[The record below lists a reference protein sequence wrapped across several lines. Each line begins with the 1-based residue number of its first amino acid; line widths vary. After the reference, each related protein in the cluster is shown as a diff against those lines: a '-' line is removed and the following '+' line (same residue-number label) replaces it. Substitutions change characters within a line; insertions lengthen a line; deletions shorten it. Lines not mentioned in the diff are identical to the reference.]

1 MGELRSLGWRC
12 RSVCGALV
20 THLFP
25 QEAYPA
31 AHPFMNLGLS
41 LLEEVDVEVERIA
54 DSTGRLAGV

>member
-1 MGELRSLGWRC
+1 
-12 RSVCGALV
+12 V